1 MVLVQLEK
9 IGGLELG
16 MRLREREWLKRR
28 RQVTVVE
35 WGAREGDEGWGEVTG
50 PSEGSGE
57 VGSQSGRKPGRGR
70 ETSCR
75 S

>member
-1 MVLVQLEK
+1 MEK

-16 MRLREREWLKRR
+16 MRLRKREWFKRR
-28 RQVTVVE
+28 RQVKEVE
-35 WGAREGDEGWGEVTG
+35 QGPREGDEGWGEVTRPFEQG
-50 PSEGSGE
+50 WE

>member
-1 MVLVQLEK
+1 MAQEK
-9 IGGLELG
+9 KEV
-16 MRLREREWLKRR
+16 RE
-28 RQVTVVE
+28 VE
-35 WGAREGDEGWGEVTG
+35 WGAREGDEGCGGVTR
-50 PSEGSGE
+50 PSGGCGE